1 MNVTNVNNQLNKMEN
16 SLEKYMDHVDC
27 PIRQI
32 LDRFGDKWSI
42 LVLCLLSHRGTLRF
56 NQISSHISDISQRML
71 TLTLRSLETD
81 GLVSRKIYP
90 EVPPRVE
97 YELTPLGKSLIPYIE
112 NLAEWAKQHMPEVVK
127 NRKECKV

>member
-127 NRKECKV
+127 NRNECKV

>member
-1 MNVTNVNNQLNKMEN
+1 MNVTNVNNQFSKMKN

-81 GLVSRKIYP
+81 GLVSRKIYA

-112 NLAEWAKQHMPEVVK
+112 NLAEWAAQNMPEVIR
-127 NRKECKV
+127 NRKECNV